1 LRYFRNCS
9 HLAHASAERP
19 CSLPDNR
26 DTSRL
31 MLPDLPQ
38 APSDAGAPSNL
49 LRLPL
54 RPRTHPSAVRA
65 MADPFS
71 AALIAQLPGLR
82 RYATALAGNASTA
95 DDLVQDSIE
104 RALRRAGSLQNL
116 DRMASWLR
124 AILHNIFIDDLRRTP
139 GRVARVDI
147 SDMENHTELSVTP
160 DKDALH
166 LDIVRAVNRLTYEHR
181 QILLL
186 AGLEGLSYAEIAG
199 ELDLPIG
206 TVMSRLARAR
216 EKLRN
221 LLEHGE
227 SSQFSASPE
236 GGRNE

>member
-1 LRYFRNCS
+1 M
-9 HLAHASAERP
+9 
-19 CSLPDNR
+19 PDNR
-26 DTSRL
+26 DTSRRSL
-31 MLPDLPQ
+31 
-38 APSDAGAPSNL
+38 SDVQKTSGDDSAPSNL
-49 LRLPL
+49 LRLPV
-54 RPRTHPSAVRA
+54 RPRTQPSAVHA

-104 RALRRAGSLQNL
+104 RALRRAGSLQHV

-124 AILHNIFIDDLRRTP
+124 TILHNIFVDGLRRAP
-139 GRVARVDI
+139 GRIARVDI
-147 SDMENHTELSVTP
+147 SDMENRAELSVTP
-160 DKDALH
+160 DTDSLH
-166 LDIVRAVNRLTYEHR
+166 LDIMRAVNRLSYEHR

-186 AGLEGLSYAEIAG
+186 AGLEGLSYAEIAA

-216 EKLRN
+216 ERLRN
-221 LLEHGE
+221 ILEQGE